1 MLPIFAPFK
10 VRNMF
15 IQCQETPNP
24 MTLKFLPGRRILA
37 EPGRT
42 YEVFFS
48 KVYHFFFI
56 FYA

>member
-37 EPGRT
+37 EQGRT
-42 YEVFFS
+42 YEVL
-48 KVYHFFFI
+48 VFFF
-56 FYA
+56 F